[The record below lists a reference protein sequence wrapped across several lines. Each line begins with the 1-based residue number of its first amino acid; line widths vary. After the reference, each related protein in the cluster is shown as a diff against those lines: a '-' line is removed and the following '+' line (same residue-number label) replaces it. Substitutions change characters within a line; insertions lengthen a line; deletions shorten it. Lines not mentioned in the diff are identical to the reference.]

1 MLNGNFVIGDLPND
15 VLRDIYRYWLDIKG
29 KRRMPSSGDINPD
42 DIVRLLPYISYI
54 DVEKSPCR
62 YKMRQIGAQTIK
74 AMTIDVTGK
83 YLDEYPF
90 VEGTLKK
97 NYDWLVEK
105 KRPYLN
111 FDKLKWSSKSFL
123 EYFAL
128 GLPLSSDDKNV
139 DMLMFGMYYQFPKDI
154 RTKFYSL

>member
-1 MLNGNFVIGDLPND
+1 
-15 VLRDIYRYWLDIKG
+15 
-29 KRRMPSSGDINPD
+29 MPSGGDIDPD
-42 DIVRLLPYISYI
+42 DLVGLLPYISYI
-54 DVEKSPCR
+54 DVEKSPRR

-74 AMTIDVTGK
+74 AMTIDITGK

-90 VEGTLKK
+90 VEATLRK

-128 GLPLSSDDKNV
+128 GLPLSSNDENV
-139 DMLMFGMYYQFPKDI
+139 DMLMFGMYYQFPKDT

>member
-1 MLNGNFVIGDLPND
+1 MLNGNFTIGDLPND
-15 VLRDIYRYWLDIKG
+15 VRRDIYRYWLDIKG
-29 KRRMPSSGDINPD
+29 KRRMPSGGDINPD
-42 DIVRLLPYISYI
+42 DLVRLLPYISYI
-54 DVEKSPCR
+54 DVEKSPRR
-62 YKMRQIGAQTIK
+62 YKMRQIGTETIK

-90 VEGTLKK
+90 VESSLRK
-97 NYDWLVEK
+97 NYDWLVEQ

-111 FDKLKWSSKSFL
+111 FDKLKWSNKSFL

-128 GLPLSSDDKNV
+128 GLPLSGNDENV
-139 DMLMFGMYYQFPKDI
+139 DILMFGMYYQFPKDI

>member
-1 MLNGNFVIGDLPND
+1 MLNGNFVIGDLPNN

-54 DVEKSPCR
+54 DVEKSPRR

-83 YLDEYPF
+83 YLDEFPF

-105 KRPYLN
+105 RRPYLN

>member
-1 MLNGNFVIGDLPND
+1 MLNGNFAIGDLPND

-29 KRRMPSSGDINPD
+29 KRRMPSGGDINPD
-42 DIVRLLPYISYI
+42 DLVRLLPYISYV
-54 DVEKSPCR
+54 DVEKSPRR
-62 YKMRQIGAQTIK
+62 YKMRQIGTETIK

-90 VEGTLKK
+90 IEGNLRK
-97 NYDWLVEK
+97 NYDWLVEQ

-111 FDKLKWSSKSFL
+111 FDKLKWSNKSFL

-128 GLPLSSDDKNV
+128 GLPLSGNDENV
-139 DMLMFGMYYQFPKDI
+139 DILMFGMYYQFPKDI